1 MITLT
6 TDFGLKDPYVA
17 EMKAAILGINPQA
30 NIVDVSHLVDKFSV
44 RMGAFILASAAPHFP
59 KGTVH
64 VAVIDPGVGT
74 ERRAILIETKQAC
87 YVGPDNGVL
96 MLAAQAQSI
105 KHIYRLSNPKLMRQE
120 ISSTFHGRD
129 IFAPAA
135 AYLDLGC

>member
-6 TDFGLKDPYVA
+6 TDFVLKYPYVA

-44 RMGAFILASAAPHFP
+44 RMGANILTSAAHHFP

-74 ERRAILIETKQAC
+74 ERRAILTETKQAC

-96 MLAAQAQSI
+96 MRLTGTDI
-105 KHIYRLSNPKLMRQE
+105 KHIYR
-120 ISSTFHGRD
+120 
-129 IFAPAA
+129 
-135 AYLDLGC
+135 